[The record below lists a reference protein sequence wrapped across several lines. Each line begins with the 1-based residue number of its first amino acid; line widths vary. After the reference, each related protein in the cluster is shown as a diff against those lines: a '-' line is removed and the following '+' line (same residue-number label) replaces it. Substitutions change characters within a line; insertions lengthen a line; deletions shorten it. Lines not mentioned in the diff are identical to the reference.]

1 MTNYLGGVTAWAS
14 VPLLGARRVPSH
26 SPCLSLMPWHSRSH
40 DSSTAPSHALALL
53 ILSSTCNTLQG
64 DASLEMRT
72 LAYVHHASPVS
83 GAALHVDGDLQ
94 LRQRAPLSQG
104 DRVTTWAG
112 AQGSPFAPLLPGV
125 DGTTG
130 LAALQLGGV
139 MNQYL
144 FRNETTVYD
153 YAFPVWHAGS
163 GYASL
168 PCCSF
173 SKCVNGVLTLQE
185 RRHQAQSCPKRTRQT
200 RAGCYSAIT

>member
-1 MTNYLGGVTAWAS
+1 VSQRFSPGAFEPLGVRHH
-14 VPLLGARRVPSH
+14 ARDV
-26 SPCLSLMPWHSRSH
+26 SLPRHCRSH
-40 DSSTAPSHALALL
+40 DSPTARSHSLALPHFL
-53 ILSSTCNTLQG
+53 ACNTPQG

-104 DRVTTWAG
+104 DHVTTWAG

-139 MNQYL
+139 INQYL

-163 GYASL
+163 G
-168 PCCSF
+168 
-173 SKCVNGVLTLQE
+173 
-185 RRHQAQSCPKRTRQT
+185 
-200 RAGCYSAIT
+200 